1 MSTKY
6 SVYFEPV
13 AQKKYIKDFI
23 KEYSENKW
31 NITQRA
37 IESMCS
43 NPEMGIQ
50 SKKIE
55 TISENQNQLT
65 AKLLFAVAGTR
76 VSPKK
81 SGCRVIL
88 LIDKKILKVRIL
100 LVYKKKHVKGNE
112 TVWWKKE
119 IESHYENSK

>member
-6 SVYFEPV
+6 SVYFELV

-31 NITQRA
+31 DITQRA

-50 SKKIE
+50 SEKIE
-55 TISENQNQLT
+55 TISENQNQIT
-65 AKLLFAVAGTR
+65 AKLFFAVAGTQI
-76 VSPKK
+76 SPKK
-81 SGCRVIL
+81 SGCRAIL
-88 LIDKKILKVRIL
+88 LIDKKIFKVRIL

-119 IESHYENSK
+119 IENYYGNI